1 MAEHQRFLSNFV
13 RLFKMQDTDSDGIID
28 TDQTITLLHSL
39 RIGLAANQIQR
50 YAEKLDPFDTGKIS
64 FSDVV

>member
-13 RLFKMQDTDSDGIID
+13 CLFKMQDTDSDGIID

>member
-50 YAEKLDPFDTGKIS
+50 YAEKLDPFDTGIIS